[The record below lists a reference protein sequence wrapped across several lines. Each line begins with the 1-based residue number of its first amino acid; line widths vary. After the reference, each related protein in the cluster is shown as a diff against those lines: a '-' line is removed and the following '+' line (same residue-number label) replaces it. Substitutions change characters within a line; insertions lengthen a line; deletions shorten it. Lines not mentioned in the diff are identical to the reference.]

1 MKYLN
6 KVIEQDHR
14 FVKKKVRASQCFKS
28 FHTAER
34 TLEGIEA
41 MNMVR
46 KGQVK
51 RLAGGDAQGQA
62 KFVGS
67 LFGIAA

>member
-1 MKYLN
+1 VKYLN
-6 KVIEQDHR
+6 NVIEQGHR
-14 FVKKKVRASQCFKS
+14 FVKKKVRASQCFQS
-28 FHTAER
+28 FRTAER

-41 MNMVR
+41 VDMMG
-46 KGQVK
+46 KGQVE

-62 KFVGS
+62 KFVET